1 MVTFEQ
7 HRRLPMC
14 HLGSSRDGRLTLAA
28 KMEFGW
34 FRLTHQYWKYWLF
47 VVLAITGGISVPSLK
62 SATGQTWRMTEG
74 AAPTQPAAAEALSET
89 DSSDPGSLERGTIL
103 RRYALLELV
112 AGGGMGLVYLAYDP
126 EL

>member
-1 MVTFEQ
+1 MVTFEH

-47 VVLAITGGISVPSLK
+47 VVLAITGGIGVWIGIWIFLTPEGTQKLVPVRFSHFLPEPTK
-62 SATGQTWRMTEG
+62 GLARLNWR
-74 AAPTQPAAAEALSET
+74 PACVMQ
-89 DSSDPGSLERGTIL
+89 SDG
-103 RRYALLELV
+103 
-112 AGGGMGLVYLAYDP
+112 YD
-126 EL
+126 

>member
-1 MVTFEQ
+1 
-7 HRRLPMC
+7 MC

-47 VVLAITGGISVPSLK
+47 VVLAITGGIGVPSLK

-74 AAPTQPAAAEALSET
+74 AAPTQPAAAEVL
-89 DSSDPGSLERGTIL
+89 G
-103 RRYALLELV
+103 RYACWSSSRAEEWVWCTWL
-112 AGGGMGLVYLAYDP
+112 MIQN
-126 EL
+126 

>member
-1 MVTFEQ
+1 
-7 HRRLPMC
+7 MC

-47 VVLAITGGISVPSLK
+47 VVLAITGGIGVPSLK

-103 RRYALLELV
+103 GRYACWSSSRAEEWVWCTWL
-112 AGGGMGLVYLAYDP
+112 MIQN
-126 EL
+126 